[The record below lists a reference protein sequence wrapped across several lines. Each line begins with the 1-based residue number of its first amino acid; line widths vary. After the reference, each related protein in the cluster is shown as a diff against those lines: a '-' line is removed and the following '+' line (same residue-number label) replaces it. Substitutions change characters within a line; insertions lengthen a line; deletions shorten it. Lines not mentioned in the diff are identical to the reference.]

1 MTLRRPVDK
10 EKAKQFKS
18 KDLSIQYALFSV
30 FGTVIVKAPRITF
43 TLKKWNFEMSMR
55 MILVTLLLTTV
66 SMGCNT
72 REWDDTGIN
81 GKAKLKI
88 VNGTTAT
95 AGLVVEGK
103 FEGTIA
109 PNTAR
114 VFGVEPGRFAVSV
127 GLDDTGQVFEFGEVR
142 LRSYNR
148 QTFVVTR
155 EEPPI
160 LPPSNN

>member
-1 MTLRRPVDK
+1 
-10 EKAKQFKS
+10 
-18 KDLSIQYALFSV
+18 
-30 FGTVIVKAPRITF
+30 
-43 TLKKWNFEMSMR
+43 MSMR

-114 VFGVEPGRFAVSV
+114 VFGVEPGRHAVSV
-127 GLDDTGQVFEFGEVR
+127 GLDDTGQVFEFGKVR

-148 QTFVVTR
+148 ATYIVTR
-155 EEPPI
+155 DEPPV